1 MEPAN
6 HPPVTGTK
14 KTSGQQAAWQV
25 AFLPDPDELEK
36 KQLPAGLTTTLY
48 LLLAMLAAAVLWA
61 TLFEIDTVVSARGKL
76 VTSQPNMVIQSF
88 ETAQITALNVRAGQ
102 VVKKG
107 QVLAVLDPT
116 FVTADLAQAQDK
128 LKSLDAEMRRLDQE
142 QAGKA
147 YGGSSKNRDEALQ
160 SSLQAERLAS
170 FQARMQRLD
179 EGIGR
184 LKAMLATNES
194 DIAAQEARMKSLL
207 EIEAMNEELTRQN
220 FQSKLRLLEIR
231 ERRQEVEREMVST
244 RNRTHE
250 MKKQLSEAEAEK
262 VSFSKEWRQKSTEEL
277 VAVRRERNTVAE
289 QVNKAERRSRLI
301 ELVAPA
307 DAVVLEVAAKSTG
320 SVIRESEQLFVLV
333 PLGVALEAEI
343 QIDSQDIGFVK
354 LTDPVRLKIDAF
366 PFQKHGL
373 IKSRLDKLG
382 QDAFTRDAGSGVART
397 AYYVGRTQVNGSEL
411 RKLPE
416 QTQLIP
422 GMTLTAEVVVGKRS
436 VISYL
441 MYPVLGGLSEAGTER

>member
-6 HPPVTGTK
+6 HSPVTGTK

-76 VTSQPNMVIQSF
+76 VTSQPNIVIQSF

-142 QAGKA
+142 QAGNA

-184 LKAMLATNES
+184 LKAILATNES
-194 DIAAQEARMKSLL
+194 DITAQEARMKSLL

-220 FQSKLRLLEIR
+220 FQSKLRLLESR
-231 ERRQEVEREMVST
+231 ERRQEVEREMMST

-250 MKKQLSEAEAEK
+250 LKKQLSEAEAEK

-320 SVIRESEQLFVLV
+320 SVMRESEQLFVLV

-397 AYYVGRTQVNGSEL
+397 AFYVGRTQVNGSEL

>member
-1 MEPAN
+1 M
-6 HPPVTGTK
+6 
-14 KTSGQQAAWQV
+14 
-25 AFLPDPDELEK
+25 
-36 KQLPAGLTTTLY
+36 
-48 LLLAMLAAAVLWA
+48 
-61 TLFEIDTVVSARGKL
+61 
-76 VTSQPNMVIQSF
+76 
-88 ETAQITALNVRAGQ
+88 
-102 VVKKG
+102 
-107 QVLAVLDPT
+107 
-116 FVTADLAQAQDK
+116 
-128 LKSLDAEMRRLDQE
+128 
-142 QAGKA
+142 
-147 YGGSSKNRDEALQ
+147 
-160 SSLQAERLAS
+160 
-170 FQARMQRLD
+170 
-179 EGIGR
+179 
-184 LKAMLATNES
+184 
-194 DIAAQEARMKSLL
+194 
-207 EIEAMNEELTRQN
+207 
-220 FQSKLRLLEIR
+220 
-231 ERRQEVEREMVST
+231 
-244 RNRTHE
+244 
-250 MKKQLSEAEAEK
+250 
-262 VSFSKEWRQKSTEEL
+262 
-277 VAVRRERNTVAE
+277 AVRRERNTVAE
-289 QVNKAERRSRLI
+289 HVNKAERRSRLI

-320 SVIRESEQLFVLV
+320 SVMRESEQLFVLV

-397 AYYVGRTQVNGSEL
+397 AFYVGRTQVNGREL